1 MARPRQVDE
10 DDVLDKA
17 LRVFWAKGFE
27 ASSPVDLQQATGL
40 KKSSLCCYAQT
51 SLAID
56 VLI

>member
-1 MARPRQVDE
+1 MERPRQVDE

-27 ASSPVDLQQATGL
+27 ASSPVYLQQATEL